1 MDGERETIDGSPAMP
16 YDVPVLET
24 DRLVMRG
31 HRPDDLADSA
41 LMWADPNVTRFI
53 GGRPLSREE
62 VWVKLLRNI
71 GHWSLF
77 GQVSGSCARRRR
89 TSSSE
94 KWGSPN
100 SSVTSSLRFEG
111 TPEIGWVVAPRAHNR
126 GFATEAVRAAL
137 AWFEAE
143 FGRVQTVCLI
153 DPGNAPSLRVAAKCG
168 YVERVRTTL
177 RGQPT
182 VVLER

>member
-1 MDGERETIDGSPAMP
+1 MH
-16 YDVPVLET
+16 DVPSLET
-24 DRLVMRG
+24 DRLILRG
-31 HRPDDLADSA
+31 HRPDDLVDCAP
-41 LMWADPNVTRFI
+41 MWADPNVTRFI

-62 VWVKLLRNI
+62 VWMRLLRNV

-77 GQVSGSCARRRR
+77 GYGFWVVRERASDEFVGEVGLAEFKRDLEPSI
-89 TSSSE
+89 
-94 KWGSPN
+94 
-100 SSVTSSLRFEG
+100 EG
-111 TPEIGWVVAPRAHNR
+111 TPEIGWVLAPRAHNH

-137 AWFEAE
+137 AWFEGE
-143 FGRVQTVCLI
+143 FGRVKTVCLI

-177 RGQPT
+177 RGQAT